1 MTFKSDIWEGFVSH
15 DNKRSVVIFWRVRKI
30 AKRDCWHRHVCPP
43 VRPSSWNNSAP
54 TERIF
59 MKFDISV
66 FCENLCRKSKLYR
79 NLTRITDTLHE
90 EQYTCLILSRWILL
104 RMGNALHKSCRENQN
119 TRFVFIMFFFFENC
133 AVYEIILKNVVEPG
147 RPQMTIRRT
156 HITCWIPKATNT
168 HPKYVILIAFPLQQC
183 LHERNT
189 YIVCLVICLCSFPSF
204 VFSLFLH
211 SSFFSQEIQ
220 NETKA
225 QMDGRVDLVYRL

>member
-119 TRFVFIMFFFFENC
+119 TRFVFIMFFFFRKLCRLWNNFKKC
-133 AVYEIILKNVVEPG
+133 CRAGQATDDN
-147 RPQMTIRRT
+147 
-156 HITCWIPKATNT
+156 KAHAHYMLNT
-168 HPKYVILIAFPLQQC
+168 
-183 LHERNT
+183 
-189 YIVCLVICLCSFPSF
+189 
-204 VFSLFLH
+204 
-211 SSFFSQEIQ
+211 
-220 NETKA
+220 
-225 QMDGRVDLVYRL
+225 